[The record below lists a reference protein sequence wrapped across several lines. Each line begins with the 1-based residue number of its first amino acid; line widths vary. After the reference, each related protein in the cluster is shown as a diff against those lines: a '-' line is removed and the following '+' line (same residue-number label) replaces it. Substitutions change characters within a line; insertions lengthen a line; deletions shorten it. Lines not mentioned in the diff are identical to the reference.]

1 MSLCQTK
8 LILYQHLTHPP
19 TIPTYPPPYLQDD
32 ELDVIMSD
40 SAHPLPASSYHAH
53 HSQSLR
59 SRDKML
65 GRLLFRFINSPAAQM
80 ALVSAFGI
88 AHR

>member
-1 MSLCQTK
+1 MHVAIHHLRSL
-8 LILYQHLTHPP
+8 LL
-19 TIPTYPPPYLQDD
+19 PTYLPTYLQDD

-40 SAHPLPASSYHAH
+40 SGSASLPGGMHNLH